1 MMELGH
7 NSGTTISVDPG
18 YQTRRTLNLKGV
30 IKTMLIHGTLTGLAR
45 RIAALSFLVAGTA
58 TLMQAQQ
65 SQPAP
70 VLLASD
76 AAPAA
81 LDSNSYSS
89 SVSSSSDADST
100 SAARFDLSS
109 AAALAGSQPPPR
121 RSYGRPNYSGGNT
134 NSDGS
139 EKWTFLAG
147 AGFDMPIGN
156 TYKYETTGYVIQGGG
171 GRNFNKT
178 LGVLAQFDYDHF
190 GLQGSTINNES
201 SLYLGATGQGF
212 GGNNHVWSFSLNPT
226 FTLPTEG
233 SLGAYAVL
241 GVGFYHKV
249 TNFTLPGT
257 ACADPY
263 CYYIVTVNQTCGAIC
278 HYSSNAPG
286 FSGGF
291 GLTYKFSRFA
301 SERFYV
307 EARYVFMDNSQRTG
321 LTVADSTMAPYGTPT
336 SPGSSYT
343 GYDAYPANSNRTTY
357 IPITVGLR
365 F

>member
-1 MMELGH
+1 
-7 NSGTTISVDPG
+7 
-18 YQTRRTLNLKGV
+18 
-30 IKTMLIHGTLTGLAR
+30 
-45 RIAALSFLVAGTA
+45 
-58 TLMQAQQ
+58 
-65 SQPAP
+65 
-70 VLLASD
+70 
-76 AAPAA
+76 
-81 LDSNSYSS
+81 
-89 SVSSSSDADST
+89 
-100 SAARFDLSS
+100 
-109 AAALAGSQPPPR
+109 
-121 RSYGRPNYSGGNT
+121 
-134 NSDGS
+134 
-139 EKWTFLAG
+139 
-147 AGFDMPIGN
+147 MPIGN

-201 SLYLGATGQGF
+201 TLYLGATGQGF

-286 FSGGF
+286 FSGPISPPD
-291 GLTYKFSRFA
+291 TA
-301 SERFYV
+301 SHAPRPRSLCPS
-307 EARYVFMDNSQRTG
+307 AQTAPAAGSAAPCT
-321 LTVADSTMAPYGTPT
+321 STQTQTAPETAP
-336 SPGSSYT
+336 
-343 GYDAYPANSNRTTY
+343 
-357 IPITVGLR
+357 
-365 F
+365 

>member
-30 IKTMLIHGTLTGLAR
+30 IKIMHINGTLTGLAR

-58 TLMQAQQ
+58 TLMHAQQ

-70 VLLASD
+70 LLLASD

-100 SAARFDLSS
+100 SASRLDLSS
-109 AAALAGSQPPPR
+109 AALAGSQPPPR
-121 RSYGRPNYSGGNT
+121 RYGHPNYSGGNT
-134 NSDGS
+134 NPDGS
-139 EKWTFLAG
+139 EKWTFLVG
-147 AGFDMPIGN
+147 AGLDLPIGN
-156 TYKYETTGYVIQGGG
+156 TYKYETTSYAFQGGG

-178 LGVLAQFDYDHF
+178 LGLLAQFDFDEF
-190 GLQGSTINNES
+190 GLQASTINNES
-201 SLYLGATGQGF
+201 TLYLGATGQGF
-212 GGNNHVWSFSLNPT
+212 DANNHVWSFSLNPT
-226 FTLPTEG
+226 FTFPTNG

-241 GVGFYHKV
+241 GAGFYHKV
-249 TNFTLPGT
+249 TNFTLPQT
-257 ACADPY
+257 VCADEF
-263 CYYIVTVNQTCGAIC
+263 CDFEFTANETCGAIC
-278 HYSSNAPG
+278 HYTINAPG

-307 EARYVFMDNSQRTG
+307 EARYVFIDNSQRTG
-321 LTVADSTMAPYGTPT
+321 LTVADSTMAPYGTP
-336 SPGSSYT
+336 SAPGGTYT
-343 GYDAYPANSNRTTY
+343 GTNAYPANSNRTTY
-357 IPITVGLR
+357 IPITFGLR